1 MKVSRSQ
8 FEEYVAEAVDLLPD
22 AFQAYMDNVSFV
34 VQAAPT
40 QEQLEQQGVP
50 SGHTLFGLYE
60 GVPRSERGNYG
71 FAAPDQITVFQQP
84 IQRSCV
90 SEDEL
95 KAQIRQTVWH
105 EIAHHF
111 GMDEER
117 VRRME
122 QQEGFMEPDDEDDD
136 RQ

>member
-8 FEEYVAEAVDLLPD
+8 FEAYVAEAVDLLPD
-22 AFQAYMDNVSFV
+22 GFREYMDNVSFV
-34 VQAAPT
+34 VEAAPT
-40 QEQLEQQGVP
+40 QEQLEKQGVP
-50 SGHTLFGLYE
+50 PGHTLFGLYE

-71 FAAPDQITVFQQP
+71 FAAPDQITIFHQP
-84 IQRSCV
+84 IQRACTSK
-90 SEDEL
+90 DEL
-95 KAQIRQTVWH
+95 KAQIRHTVWH

-122 QQEGFMEPDDEDDD
+122 QQDGFMEPGEDEGK
-136 RQ
+136 Q